1 MLLDQR
7 TTSLLSLKLSSN
19 PVVVVYGIK
28 NCDSVKKAI
37 KFLNERSIPY
47 DFVDFKTSPVGIDKI
62 NEWLSHVEMSVLF
75 NTKGTTYRTLDLKS
89 LDLTP
94 NDKAQWM
101 SKENLLIKRPV
112 IQYSSNVIVGFDLSK
127 YEGIFQP

>member
-1 MLLDQR
+1 MI
-7 TTSLLSLKLSSN
+7 
-19 PVVVVYGIK
+19 VVYGIK
-28 NCDSVKKAI
+28 NCDSVKKAL

-47 DFVDFKTSPVGIDKI
+47 SFFDFKSSPVGFDKVQ
-62 NEWLSHVEMSVLF
+62 EWLNHVDMTVLL
-75 NTKGTTYRTLDLKS
+75 NTKGTTYRTLGLKS
-89 LDLTP
+89 LDLDNNQKT
-94 NDKAQWM
+94 QWM

>member
-1 MLLDQR
+1 M
-7 TTSLLSLKLSSN
+7 
-19 PVVVVYGIK
+19 VVVYGIK
-28 NCDSVKKAI
+28 NCDSVKKAL

-47 DFVDFKTSPVGIDKI
+47 SFVDFKTSPVGIDKV
-62 NEWLSHVEMSVLF
+62 NEWLGHIDISVLF
-75 NTKGTTYRTLDLKS
+75 NTKGTTYRTLALKS
-89 LDLTP
+89 LDLGD

-112 IQYSSNVIVGFDLSK
+112 IQYNSKVIVGFDLSK